1 MSGSKRDERKATVA
15 LVHLSTAEMRRMP
28 KPRTGFEPFAQRLAD
43 LVDGNATVSQA
54 AGVDESS
61 MMGELAEYEAAH
73 SAALS
78 LRNQLKLAEQTE
90 FLHASNVW
98 MFELRIY
105 RVAKTLGVDDQD
117 IQNALADFEAFMRTH
132 KKKAAKPKAPT
143 TPSAT

>member
-1 MSGSKRDERKATVA
+1 MSGSKGNEQKATVA

-54 AGVDESS
+54 AGVDVSAMLE
-61 MMGELAEYEAAH
+61 ELAEYEAAH

-98 MFELRIY
+98 SLELRIY
-105 RVAKTLGVDDQD
+105 RVAKALGVDDQD
-117 IQNALADFEAFMRTH
+117 ILNALADFEEFMRR
-132 KKKAAKPKAPT
+132 KKRTTKASTA
-143 TPSAT
+143 PSAT